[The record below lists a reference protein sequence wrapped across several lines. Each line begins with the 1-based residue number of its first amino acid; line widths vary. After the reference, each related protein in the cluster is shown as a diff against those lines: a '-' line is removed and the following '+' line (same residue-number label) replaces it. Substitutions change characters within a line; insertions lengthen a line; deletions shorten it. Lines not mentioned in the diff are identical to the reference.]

1 MFTIKNHKST
11 MKNILIKSLIVSL
24 SLSILMSLI
33 SALTFPLNMGE
44 EGVFDLQVTIFFQN
58 TLSHLLVTFVACVI
72 LGYWLTKKN
81 NEKT

>member
-1 MFTIKNHKST
+1 

-24 SLSILMSLI
+24 SLSILMSVI
-33 SALTFPLNMGE
+33 SVITFPLNMSE
-44 EGVFDLQVTIFFQN
+44 EGVFDLQVTIFIQN

-72 LGYWLTKKN
+72 LGYWLTKKEN